1 MSCITLSIFNPMDKL
16 RYLSTTYRGTLAQ
29 KMSTLKLL
37 KIIHKRIMIS
47 VTSMRYSF
55 VRDGGVGY
63 LLTLSNTSR
72 HDRDISEIVFEILLV
87 LLTCSRRKEIG
98 SRNDYLPLLFVHEST
113 ILECIHEVTTL
124 HKEKENLRF
133 QANEILRDLKHA
145 SEKLVLHRFQDVTRA
160 FQFHL
165 MPHVYQMA
173 RASDHNINDLIDK
186 HKYDISTL
194 VKDMRNH
201 FDNTEIQ
208 TQGFRLLTTY
218 IDDELLFPSL
228 DPFLSVDFISVVFS
242 ALLTKSSSHLRLS
255 VMMLLLKLTTNS
267 NFITYF
273 SENNGCSAFLAISKT
288 QFGNDL
294 QQLSLL
300 VLSNLCSEGEYHNA
314 RLTYYIL

>member
-1 MSCITLSIFNPMDKL
+1 MLSTALIIFNPMDKL

-29 KMSTLKLL
+29 KMSALKLL
-37 KIIHKRIMIS
+37 KIIHKRMMIS
-47 VTSMRYSF
+47 MIRMRYSF

-63 LLTLSNTSR
+63 LLTLSNQSR
-72 HDRDISEIVFEILLV
+72 QDRDISEIVFEILLV
-87 LLTCSRRKEIG
+87 LLTCSRRNEIG
-98 SRNDYLPLLFVHEST
+98 SRNDYLPLFFLHEST

-145 SEKLVLHRFQDVTRA
+145 SEKIVLHRFQDVTRA
-160 FQFHL
+160 FQLHL

-173 RASDHNINDLIDK
+173 KASDQNVNDLIDK
-186 HKYDISTL
+186 RKYDISTL

-228 DPFLSVDFISVVFS
+228 DPFFSVDFISVVFS
-242 ALLTKSSSHLRLS
+242 ALMTKSSSHLRLIPL
-255 VMMLLLKLTTNS
+255 MLLLKLTANS

-273 SENNGCSAFLAISKT
+273 SEHNGCSAFLAISKT

-294 QQLSLL
+294 QQLSLW

-314 RLTYYIL
+314 RLTYEVP